1 MKIISCNKNIKAYF
15 NVPFVDTRLFI
26 ITLKGLLAICV
37 RACFCWLLF
46 GVLKIVESSVRRR
59 KKWIDDILVRYLY
72 IHPRIPQYS
81 GWLVFFWQPINF
93 LEKRRSRAAYLFSF
107 FSLFVLF
114 SSDDTDVIFFLI
126 IFYLDGGRM
135 DILFIYRDGT
145 IWKQPK

>member
-1 MKIISCNKNIKAYF
+1 MKIISCNKNIEAYF

-93 LEKRRSRAAYLFSF
+93 LEKKVKGG
-107 FSLFVLF
+107 LFV
-114 SSDDTDVIFFLI
+114 FFLLVVRSVLLWWYWCY
-126 IFYLDGGRM
+126 FFFNYFLFGWRKNGY
-135 DILFIYRDGT
+135 FIY
-145 IWKQPK
+145 I

>member
-1 MKIISCNKNIKAYF
+1 MNGWKLLVVIRISRRILMFHLLILDDY
-15 NVPFVDTRLFI
+15 VFI

-93 LEKRRSRAAYLFSF
+93 LEKEKKVKGG
-107 FSLFVLF
+107 LFV
-114 SSDDTDVIFFLI
+114 FFLLVVRSVLLWWYWCY
-126 IFYLDGGRM
+126 FFFNYFLFGWRKNGY
-135 DILFIYRDGT
+135 FIY
-145 IWKQPK
+145 I